1 MARHCYLI
9 SQLKTRGGTYAC
21 MRSAKFISYRTRRFR
36 RKILISFD
44 IVSIRSW
51 SISADVWEW
60 ADVEDDGDAAE
71 AGDDVDGRPRE
82 AKVLIPPDARCKI
95 VRKSSNE
102 GNKMSVNKTSFKSIP
117 RSPPS
122 SFAFVIAIE
131 GLGPVTLR
139 CPLMEATPTPFVFF
153 LPRADS
159 FRRNTVKLD
168 RVKQMIKLTDV
179 DLFSDSL
186 DLTLGHIQLRFHLE
200 SQSILGC

>member
-1 MARHCYLI
+1 MARHRYLI
-9 SQLKTRGGTYAC
+9 SQLKNRGGTYAC
-21 MRSAKFISYRTRRFR
+21 MSSAKFISYRTRRFL
-36 RKILISFD
+36 RKMLISFD
-44 IVSIRSW
+44 IVSIRRW
-51 SISADVWEW
+51 SISGDVWEW

-102 GNKMSVNKTSFKSIP
+102 GNKMSVNKMSVNKTSFKSIP

-139 CPLMEATPTPFVFF
+139 CPLME
-153 LPRADS
+153 
-159 FRRNTVKLD
+159 
-168 RVKQMIKLTDV
+168 
-179 DLFSDSL
+179 
-186 DLTLGHIQLRFHLE
+186 
-200 SQSILGC
+200 